1 MTSLHIGFVSQGW
14 APDVG
19 GIESHTSD
27 LVRELLERG
36 HRVSAICL
44 DYTGK
49 TEPFGTTKSM
59 VNGVEVT
66 RMSYG
71 YHDHD
76 SLAKVV
82 RNRAAEQVFAAWL
95 DDVQPDVLHV
105 HHLTG
110 FGLGVLTTAKS
121 RGVKQLMTLHDYWPI
136 CPRGQMFRVDNIN
149 CAGIDPTACGKCM
162 AQSFPHVMPS
172 AGAKHYGPYDA
183 VDENGVPTGQ
193 PEELE
198 ADDAVVASRRTEFAL
213 HCLHHADL
221 LVTPSAR
228 TREIYIAAGLHPD
241 ELTVVENGIDV
252 DGLRFEV
259 ESLKASLRPR
269 KEVRLGVLGTVLPSK
284 GVLELARAFA
294 ELKADGRAQN
304 LVLEIHG
311 HMPSYHGDS
320 SYVEDLIALD
330 KETPDLHVMGPFGH
344 GALGTLLSRL
354 DGVAAPS
361 RWEEVFGLTVR
372 EARAAGLPVLVS
384 DAGGLP
390 SVADGGAGLVVPRDD
405 LQAWKE
411 AIALFAEDAG
421 QREAWASCSVPVWTA
436 EQMTIQYLGLYQ
448 SMLAKPELPPE
459 EMDVDELLREST
471 EAVEAESRKQ
481 GDKSDQAAS

>member
-27 LVRELLERG
+27 LVSELLKRG
-36 HRVSAICL
+36 HRVSALCL

-49 TEPFGTTKSM
+49 AEPFGTTTTIQG
-59 VNGVEVT
+59 GVELT

-82 RNRAAEQVFAAWL
+82 RNRKAETVFAAWL
-95 DDVQPDVLHV
+95 DDVGPDLLHV

-136 CPRGQMFRVDNIN
+136 CPRGQMFRVDNVN
-149 CAGIDPTACGKCM
+149 CMGIDPTACGKCL

-172 AGAKHYGPYDA
+172 AGAKHYGPYDSL
-183 VDENGVPTGQ
+183 DDNGVPTGKAEQ
-193 PEELE
+193 L
-198 ADDAVVASRRTEFAL
+198 ASDDTVVASRRTEFAL

-241 ELTVVENGIDV
+241 KLTVVENGINV

-259 ESLKASLRPR
+259 ESLRSAMRPR
-269 KEVRLGVLGTVLPSK
+269 EKVRLGVLGTVLPSK
-284 GVLELARAFA
+284 GVLELAQAFA
-294 ELKADGRAQN
+294 ELKAEGRAPD

-311 HMPSYHGDS
+311 HMPSYHGDN
-320 SYVEDLIALD
+320 SYVESLIALD
-330 KETPDLHVMGPFGH
+330 KVTPDLEVKGPFGH

-384 DAGGLP
+384 DMGGLP
-390 SVADGGAGLVVPRDD
+390 GVVDGGAGLVVGRDD
-405 LQAWKE
+405 RQAWKD
-411 AIALFAEDAG
+411 AIALFAEDTA
-421 QREAWASCSVPVWTA
+421 QREAWAASSAPVWTA
-436 EQMTIQYLGLYQ
+436 EQMAGEYLELYR
-448 SMLAKPELPPE
+448 SMLATDAPALDEPEATPE
-459 EMDVDELLREST
+459 PGALEREFD
-471 EAVEAESRKQ
+471 RP
-481 GDKSDQAAS
+481 DQAAG

>member
-1 MTSLHIGFVSQGW
+1 MISLHIGFVSQGW

-27 LVRELLERG
+27 LVRELLKLG

-49 TEPFGTTKSM
+49 TEPFGTTRTTQS
-59 VNGVEVT
+59 GVEVT

-82 RNRAAEQVFAAWL
+82 RNRDAEQVFAAWL
-95 DDVQPDVLHV
+95 DDVQPDLLHV

-110 FGLGVLTTAKS
+110 FGLGVMTTAKS
-121 RGVKQLMTLHDYWPI
+121 RGVRQLMTLHDYWPI
-136 CPRGQMFRVDNIN
+136 CPRGQMFRVDNVN
-149 CAGIDPTACGKCM
+149 CTGIDPTACGKCLSK
-162 AQSFPHVMPS
+162 SFPHVMPS
-172 AGAKHYGPYDA
+172 AGAKHYGPYDS
-183 VDENGVPTGQ
+183 VDEDGSATGL
-193 PEELE
+193 PEQLA
-198 ADDAVVASRRTEFAL
+198 ADDAEVSSRRTEFAL

-221 LVTPSAR
+221 LATPSAR

-241 ELTVVENGIDV
+241 RMTVVENGIDV
-252 DGLRFEV
+252 EGLRFEV
-259 ESLKASLRPR
+259 ESLKNAMRPQE
-269 KEVRLGVLGTVLPSK
+269 KVRLGVLGTVLPSK
-284 GVLELARAFA
+284 GVLELAQAFA
-294 ELKADGRAQN
+294 ELKAEGRAPN

-311 HMPSYHGDS
+311 HMPSYHGDT
-320 SYVEDLIALD
+320 SYVESLIALD
-330 KETPDLHVMGPFGH
+330 KETPDLEVKGPFGH

-384 DAGGLP
+384 DMGGLP
-390 SVADGGAGLVVPRDD
+390 SVVEGGAGLVVPWDD
-405 LQAWKE
+405 RQAWKD
-411 AIALFAEDAG
+411 AIALFAEDTA
-421 QREAWASCSVPVWTA
+421 QREAWAASTAPVWTA
-436 EQMTIQYLGLYQ
+436 EQMAGQYLELYR
-448 SMLAKPELPPE
+448 SMLAMEDEPRAVQQSKP
-459 EMDVDELLREST
+459 REKKLD
-471 EAVEAESRKQ
+471 RP
-481 GDKSDQAAS
+481 DQAAS